1 LLFDSWRFKIYSKKK
16 IGGLMKNNQ
25 HDDQNRSKATN
36 LPVSLEGSGDLA
48 FFLRKTGAA
57 MLPIPVLVGAMLEI
71 VSQYNTHKTTRTAEW
86 HMVGESFLKGSQ
98 APSS

>member
-1 LLFDSWRFKIYSKKK
+1 
-16 IGGLMKNNQ
+16 MKNNTQ
-25 HDDQNRSKATN
+25 NDDQNRLRTTN

-98 APSS
+98 APSF